1 MISMD
6 WHAHPPF
13 CYLDESALQKVD
25 ASMIPRSFAAGELVF
40 QQGDEGE
47 SMHLVTGGEFEVFV
61 DADLLGSDHVLNKLG
76 QGDVFGEIAIFS
88 GEKRMASVRCRRAG
102 ATRELSREVFLEI
115 LEAEPKAAVHM
126 ARQLARTLRKISP
139 LQSGV
144 GFHDLDR
151 SRDYSQVAKQI
162 HRRISR
168 LCRGLILD
176 TDETHASIAM
186 VDPADAN
193 ARDFLAGIVKP
204 KLPIFLAITEED
216 FAWYSATYLR
226 ETVGV
231 SNRREDFPRLTYAT
245 GETIQSTDAP
255 DGAQELHHALCLA
268 LGAGASDLH
277 LEPYRDGAKIRLR
290 IDGRLLECAHLTR
303 ATAEQVISRLK
314 ILCDLDITRRRLPQD
329 GSARLFWDGKPV
341 DFRASFLP
349 CVDAERAV
357 LRFLS
362 ENLVIQRLEHLVHSP
377 GLAASMSDLFSH
389 PDGLILVT
397 GATGSGKTTTLYAAL
412 RHIWEQDHSL
422 NIVTIEDP
430 VDRRLDFASQI
441 QIDPGSG
448 FTFARALRAV
458 LRQDPDVI
466 LVGEIRDEESAE
478 IAVQAA
484 GTGHLV
490 LSTLHTHS
498 AAEAISRLRKLGV
511 ESWMMASVLRSVISQ
526 RLVPTLAPGQSEQQ
540 TPEPRTLKTLIDNGI
555 LPQDWQGTL
564 AHPKSAD
571 DESGR
576 LALFEV
582 LRISADV
589 RAALGQD
596 VPASD
601 LPAIAGKDNYVSM
614 ASYAGTVLHAGLVG
628 PSRIAECFPSHVSF
642 NSLGH

>member
-1 MISMD
+1 MD
-6 WHAHPPF
+6 WKSHPPF
-13 CYLDESALQKVD
+13 CFLDESALGKV
-25 ASMIPRSFAAGELVF
+25 ASSMITRSFATGEMVF
-40 QQGDEGE
+40 RQGDEGQ
-47 SMHLVTGGEFEVFV
+47 SMHLVTEGEFEVFLDV
-61 DADLLGSDHVLNKLG
+61 EILDSEHVLSELR
-76 QGDVFGEIAIFS
+76 QGDIFGEIAILT
-88 GEKRMASVRCRRAG
+88 GEKRSASVRCRTAG
-102 ATRELSREVFLEI
+102 TTQELSREVFLEI
-115 LEAEPKAAVHM
+115 LKEEPMAAVHM
-126 ARQLARTLRKISP
+126 ATQLARTLQKISP

-151 SRDYSQVAKQI
+151 SLDYSSSAKQI

-168 LCRGLILD
+168 LCRGFILD
-176 TDETHASIAM
+176 SDETHVSIAM

-193 ARDFLAGIVKP
+193 ARDFLAGIMKP
-204 KLPIFLAITEED
+204 KLPVFLAITEED
-216 FAWYSATYLR
+216 FAWYAATYLR
-226 ETVGV
+226 ESVGN
-231 SNRREDFPRLTYAT
+231 SNRREDFRRLTYET
-245 GETIQSTDAP
+245 GETIEITENQ
-255 DGAQELHHALCLA
+255 DGATELHNALCLA
-268 LGAGASDLH
+268 IGTGASDLH

-303 ATAEQVISRLK
+303 AVADQAISRLK
-314 ILCDLDITRRRLPQD
+314 ILCELDITQKRLPQD

-341 DFRASFLP
+341 DFRASFMP
-349 CVDAERAV
+349 CVEAERAV
-357 LRFLS
+357 LRFLT
-362 ENLVIQRLEHLVHSP
+362 EDLVIQRLEHLVHSP

-441 QIDPGSG
+441 QVDPGSG

-511 ESWMMASVLRSVISQ
+511 ESWMLASVLRSVIAQ
-526 RLVPTLAPGQSEQQ
+526 RLVLTISPGQTEQRM
-540 TPEPRTLKTLIDNGI
+540 PDEGTLQTLIDNGI
-555 LPQDWQGTL
+555 LPKDWQGTL
-564 AHPKSAD
+564 AHPKTSE

-582 LRISADV
+582 LRISAEV
-589 RAALGQD
+589 RMALGQD
-596 VPASD
+596 VPASEI
-601 LPAIAGKDNYVSM
+601 PGIAGKDNYVPM
-614 ASYAGTVLHAGLVG
+614 GSYAGTVLQAGLVA
-628 PSRIAECFPSHVSF
+628 PSRVAECFPSQISL
-642 NSLGH
+642 NSIGE